1 MRRFVLLNAALLI
14 LLVDPASTQNGLICD
29 CGNSPDQPTL
39 CLTET
44 QMGHHLKYI
53 EMAPDRMG
61 NQVNVSGIAVFEL
74 TVGKDGRI
82 VNAKAI
88 SGHPLAFPLLIGA
101 MDKWRFR
108 PLLRNKTAR
117 QMCGRLSV
125 KFTMIPNLSKVAVV
139 SP

>member
-1 MRRFVLLNAALLI
+1 MKRSVLLNAALLI
-14 LLVDPASTQNGLICD
+14 FLADSASTQDGLICD
-29 CGNSPDQPTL
+29 CGNSPDQPTV

-44 QMGHHLKYI
+44 EMSHQVKHI
-53 EMAPDRMG
+53 EMEPDRMG
-61 NQVNVSGIAVFEL
+61 NHVNVSGIAVFEL

-108 PLLRNKTAR
+108 PLLRNNTAR
-117 QMCGRLSV
+117 QVCGRLSV